1 MSKHQKVGGNCRSR
15 KAVLINDENETEDL
29 SADVGP
35 GKTGE
40 KSETRRNGFCVA
52 NEEKNI
58 CRLLKGGSNRNHM
71 DIKIVNK

>member
-29 SADVGP
+29 SADVGA

-40 KSETRRNGFCVA
+40 REI
-52 NEEKNI
+52 KNT
-58 CRLLKGGSNRNHM
+58 
-71 DIKIVNK
+71 